1 MMPAMTTMFSTAM
14 RYRNVPETVVPM
26 TVVMLCGPEPPF
38 LTWLSRARMPKFRKS
53 ASTNTTLEWP
63 REKKKPTDSGRL
75 PSLTSLRVV
84 SSIAAMWSASKACR
98 MPSV

>member
-1 MMPAMTTMFSTAM
+1 M
-14 RYRNVPETVVPM
+14 RYRNVPDTVVP
-26 TVVMLCGPEPPF
+26 TIPVTLCRPELP
-38 LTWLSRARMPKFRKS
+38 LRSWLSRDRMPRFSSIAS
-53 ASTNTTLEWP
+53 ANTTLECP

-84 SSIAAMWSASKACR
+84 LSIAAMWSASKACR

>member
-1 MMPAMTTMFSTAM
+1 MTTLIAAI
-14 RYRNVPETVVPM
+14 RNRKIPETRVPM
-26 TVVMLCGPEPPF
+26 MLVVYCRCELEF
-38 LTWLSRARMPKFRKS
+38 LTCSSSARMPKFS
-53 ASTNTTLEWP
+53 SIASRNTTLEWP

-84 SSIAAMWSASKACR
+84 LSMAAMWSASNACR